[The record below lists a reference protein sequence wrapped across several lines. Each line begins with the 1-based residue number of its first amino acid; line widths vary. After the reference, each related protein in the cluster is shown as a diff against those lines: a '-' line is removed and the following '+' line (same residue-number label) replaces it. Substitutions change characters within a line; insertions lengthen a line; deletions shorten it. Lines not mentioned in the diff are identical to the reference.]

1 MEYLWC
7 HSAGIL
13 TWDQNSQ
20 YRLFYFI
27 TLKIPFY
34 GHETHILSQYI
45 TMQSHENL
53 SKLYTITNPVP
64 RTTQTDPPLS
74 TMQGGILAGNLG
86 ARLPQNLQT
95 HMKFCQH
102 FTLFWRKFDLKV
114 CISCQIKK
122 FFLSHTTCRKY
133 FLSQEETSWHCTLLI
148 STGRNLLS

>member
-1 MEYLWC
+1 MPLQAVMEYLWC

-95 HMKFCQH
+95 HMKFLQQ
-102 FTLFWRKFDLKV
+102 FTLFCRTFKV
-114 CISCQIKK
+114 FPYMLSNEG
-122 FFLSHTTCRKY
+122 FLLSHTTSMKY
-133 FLSQEETSWHCTLLI
+133 
-148 STGRNLLS
+148 